1 VNRISGISIRAGAAV
16 AACSVF
22 ATLTFAQ
29 PEARWSAAEDP
40 RLAAWDD
47 PRPAPAQTAPPARTP
62 TPTPAQAPGPA
73 APSDSA
79 DIGSFDAFDSVADSA
94 VSARKVAPHPQARPA
109 DGPFA
114 DSGTAPG
121 LIMLPMAVT
130 GLDTGALAQA
140 AAGLRLGLAE
150 SGRFRILTQEAASQA
165 WPGGSL
171 PSACFEAR
179 CVARAAASAPVPL
192 VLSSHLALRD
202 SQWVLRLVLAQA
214 QGGVIPRALQ
224 VWSEAVPGGLI
235 PFAREAGLRLAD
247 PDRNSDPDRNPDYDR
262 DSARDTDR
270 LSVREGPSIE
280 GALFATGPWRSIP
293 WLNPK
298 DSLDHRARTGWTGAG
313 LVAAGAALAY
323 AQGQLLGADDNS
335 SRPAGDLASASGPS
349 SYLRGFFAS
358 PALGARFAAMGGAG
372 VAAVADGISL
382 LMNPAGV
389 AQAQRENVV
398 MAKRSLPDGTPSF
411 FVAYAGP
418 LFRGW
423 HQGLGAQYEGDGLA
437 NETTVFGTLACDLG
451 MLWPAWDGVK
461 AGAQA
466 KLYLAQ
472 AGMDGTGQDRS
483 TGHSYGMGWDFGVQ
497 APLSE
502 RITAALSVR
511 DAFGFLRHQN
521 TFTDRSY
528 GEILPVEW
536 KVGAAYRADHGLIFL
551 LDGQKGIWA
560 DQADHLRVGGE
571 ETLWDVLA
579 LRGGLHET
587 FGRETVRAISVGFGL
602 DTDGLKEAGLKMR
615 LSLDYAFEFG
625 LEEDAPLAGGQQF
638 SLEAG
643 F

>member
-1 VNRISGISIRAGAAV
+1 MSRRRGFSTRVGIFIAAW
-16 AACSVF
+16 SVF
-22 ATLTFAQ
+22 ATVSGAE
-29 PEARWSAAEDP
+29 PEARRTAAEDP

-47 PRPAPAQTAPPARTP
+47 PAPAQKPV
-62 TPTPAQAPGPA
+62 PAQFPPPA
-73 APSDSA
+73 APSDSE
-79 DIGSFDAFDSVADSA
+79 DIGSFDAFDSVTDSA
-94 VSARKVAPHPQARPA
+94 VSTPIVAPHKPA
-109 DGPFA
+109 SLADEPIA
-114 DSGTAPG
+114 DSGAAPG
-121 LIMLPMAVT
+121 LILLPIAGT
-130 GLDTGALAQA
+130 GSDTGALAQA

-150 SGRFRILTQEAASQA
+150 SGRFRILTQEAATQA
-165 WPGGSL
+165 WPGGRL
-171 PSACFEAR
+171 PPACFEAR

-202 SQWVLRLVLAQA
+202 GQWVLRLVLADA
-214 QGGVIPRALQ
+214 PGGRIRCALQ
-224 VWSEAVPGGLI
+224 IWSKAVPDGLI
-235 PFAREAGLRLAD
+235 PFAREAGLRLAA
-247 PDRNSDPDRNPDYDR
+247 P
-262 DSARDTDR
+262 DSA
-270 LSVREGPSIE
+270 PE
-280 GALFATGPWRSIP
+280 GALYASGAWRSIP

-298 DSLDHRARTGWTGAG
+298 DSIDHRARTGWTGAG
-313 LVAAGAALAY
+313 LLAAGAALAY

-335 SRPAGDLASASGPS
+335 SAPARALASASGPS

-358 PALGARFAAMGGAG
+358 PDLGARFAAMGGAG
-372 VAAVADGISL
+372 VAAVANGISL

-389 AQAQRENVV
+389 GQAERENVV

-418 LFRGW
+418 LFSGW

-437 NETTVFGTLACDLG
+437 NETTLFGTLACDLG
-451 MLWPAWDGVK
+451 ILGPAWEGVK
-461 AGAQA
+461 IGAQA

-472 AGMDGTGQDRS
+472 AGMDGTGEDRS
-483 TGHSYGMGWDFGVQ
+483 TGHSYGMGWDFGMQ

-528 GEILPVEW
+528 GEILPIEW

-571 ETLWDVLA
+571 QTLWDFLA

-602 DTDGLKEAGLKMR
+602 DTDGLKEAGLRMR

-625 LEEDAPLAGGQQF
+625 LDEDAPLAGGQQF

>member
-1 VNRISGISIRAGAAV
+1 VNRRRGFSARFGIFM
-16 AACSVF
+16 AACFVF
-22 ATLTFAQ
+22 ATVAGAE
-29 PEARWSAAEDP
+29 PEAKRTAAEDP
-40 RLAAWDD
+40 RLAGWDES
-47 PRPAPAQTAPPARTP
+47 APAQKPARTP
-62 TPTPAQAPGPA
+62 PPVQAPAPA
-73 APSDSA
+73 APSDSE
-79 DIGSFDAFDSVADSA
+79 DIGGFDAFDSVTDSA
-94 VSARKVAPHPQARPA
+94 VSTRLVAPHTQASLA
-109 DGPFA
+109 DEPFA
-114 DSGTAPG
+114 DSGAAPG
-121 LIMLPMAVT
+121 LILLPMAGT
-130 GLDTGALAQA
+130 GSDTGARAQA
-140 AAGLRLGLAE
+140 TAGLRLGLAE
-150 SGRFRILTQEAASQA
+150 SGRFRILTEEAASLA
-165 WPGGSL
+165 WPGGRL

-192 VLSSHLALRD
+192 VLSTHLALRD
-202 SQWVLRLVLAQA
+202 GQWVLRLVLAQA
-214 QGGVIPRALQ
+214 PGGRIRGALQ
-224 VWSEAVPGGLI
+224 VWSKTVPGGLI
-235 PFAREAGLRLAD
+235 PFAREAGLRLAAPDRD
-247 PDRNSDPDRNPDYDR
+247 PDPDR
-262 DSARDTDR
+262 DSAGGFDPD
-270 LSVREGPSIE
+270 SVRASQRHPVSDGAGIE
-280 GALFATGPWRSIP
+280 GALFASGPWRSIP

-298 DSLDHRARTGWTGAG
+298 DSIDHRARTGWTGAG
-313 LVAAGAALAY
+313 LLAAGAALAY
-323 AQGQLLGADDNS
+323 AQGQLTGADDNS
-335 SRPAGDLASASGPS
+335 TAPARALASASGPA

-389 AQAQRENVV
+389 AGAERENVV

-418 LFRGW
+418 LVGGW

-437 NETTVFGTLACDLG
+437 NETTLFGTLACDLG
-451 MLWPAWDGVK
+451 ILGPAWEGVK

-528 GEILPVEW
+528 GEILPIEW
-536 KVGAAYRADHGLIFL
+536 KVGAAYRADNGLTFL

-571 ETLWDVLA
+571 QTLWDVLA